1 MEGVMKKK
9 VILSLLSIWMVL
21 LLASCHV
28 RHPSDIRPGMTKEDV
43 VRVWGGTYYPTQQIR
58 DGKQVE
64 VWEYQFSNT
73 GAVCRIVFYQD
84 RVTTTQCWGKV
95 FRPWWY

>member
-1 MEGVMKKK
+1 MRKK
-9 VILSLLSIWMVL
+9 VIFSLLSVWMVL

-43 VRVWGGTYYPTQQIR
+43 IRAWGGTYLPTQQIR
-58 DGKQVE
+58 EGKQVE
-64 VWEYQFSNT
+64 VWEYRFANT

-84 RVTTTQCWGKV
+84 RVTTTECWRGV

>member
-1 MEGVMKKK
+1 MRNK
-9 VILSLLSIWMVL
+9 VIFSFLSVWVVL

-43 VRVWGGTYYPTQQIR
+43 IRAWGETYYPTQQIR
-58 DGKQVE
+58 NGKQVD
-64 VWEYQFSNT
+64 VWEYQFANT

-84 RVTTTQCWGKV
+84 RVTTTQCWGKI